1 MPVTGNCNGVIGT
14 AMLVWQDPVVMSAD
28 KCQLIHGSD
37 AQLMKQYM
45 QQCFLFCVVCKC
57 TAGVNPCDDNQQVY
71 TLQFV

>member
-45 QQCFLFCVVCKC
+45 
-57 TAGVNPCDDNQQVY
+57 
-71 TLQFV
+71 

>member
-1 MPVTGNCNGVIGT
+1 MALRLRSSDKSVCGLDIMPVTGNCNGVIGT

-45 QQCFLFCVVCKC
+45 
-57 TAGVNPCDDNQQVY
+57 
-71 TLQFV
+71 